1 MIDRLRDLVVGLA
14 LVALCGTILAPSVS
28 SAQTPPRAGRSPLE
42 YPLSGRAALAAPQ
55 LPQPKALGPAGQ
67 SRDIA
72 GAQPQQP
79 GPPSPLLGQAPP
91 LPLSLPLQER
101 VRNDPAL
108 LKSLQGGL
116 KPVSSARAP
125 LPPVGGSWQLGP
137 SAPGLPPLS
146 SPLLLTDGT
155 VIAHMSCSGSWW
167 KLTPDSSG
175 SYVNGAW
182 SQIAAMPAGYAP
194 RFFSSAVLPD
204 GRVIAEGGEYNTTNC
219 TSVWTTLGAIYDPL
233 ADSWASVTPPSGWGN
248 IGDAQSVVLPNG
260 TYMQADCCAT
270 LQALLNP
277 ATLTWTATGTSKF
290 DVNDEE
296 GWTLLPTGS
305 VMAVDA
311 YVSTGACNRNS
322 ELYAPLTG
330 AWTSAGNTPAQL
342 SDCSNA
348 TNKTFEIGPHA
359 LRPDGTMIAFGG
371 TTCGLC
377 ASTDNSVVTPT
388 AIFNSTN
395 STWSPGPNLPAAGG
409 NNQTLADAPAVTLPS
424 GNVLFAAS
432 PNYKAFQPPTNF
444 FELDAA
450 TNTISQVAAPT
461 DAASFNSFQWNLL
474 ALPNGQV
481 MALETDGSNVW
492 FYTPAGAPNAAWL
505 PAVTTAPS
513 SLVSGAS
520 YQLAGTQLN
529 GLTQGAA
536 YGDDVQAATNFP
548 IVRIVNSASG
558 HVSFARSS
566 DFSTMA
572 VTPGASGT
580 ATFVMPQAVEPGPSS
595 LSVIASGIAS
605 APVSLNVQRGLYAAA
620 PDFNFDGTSDILWRS
635 TSGELVMWEMSAGA
649 VAASLA
655 VETVG
660 NDWSVVGTGD
670 FNSDGNSDILWRN
683 KNGTVAIWEMNGP
696 TIVANV
702 GGQVV
707 SNDWVILG
715 TGDFFGA
722 GRSNCILW
730 RNSTTGTVVIWQMN
744 GGVVAQSLAVQTVSN
759 DWTIVG
765 IGDFNSDGKS
775 DLVWR
780 NANGTVLIWEMNGAQ
795 VIATVAGQVVS
806 GDWTIIGTGDFF
818 GAGHANCLLWRNAN
832 GQIVLWRMNGGAVV
846 SNTGVQ
852 TVSNDW
858 SIVGVG
864 DFNHDGKSDILWRNT
879 NGTVAIWEMNG
890 ASVIGNIPGQTVSP
904 FLFSLLQ

>member
-1 MIDRLRDLVVGLA
+1 MIGRLRGSVVGWALA
-14 LVALCGTILAPSVS
+14 ALSVTILGASVS
-28 SAQTPPRAGRSPLE
+28 TAQTQTRAGRTPLD
-42 YPLSGRAALAAPQ
+42 YPLSGRAAMAAPQ
-55 LPQPKALGPAGQ
+55 LPQPKAPGPTGQ
-67 SRDIA
+67 TRDIT
-72 GAQPQQP
+72 GVQPQQQP
-79 GPPSPLLGQAPP
+79 GAPSPLLGQAPP
-91 LPLSLPLQER
+91 LPLSLPLR
-101 VRNDPAL
+101 DRIRNDPTL
-108 LKSLQGGL
+108 LKTLQSGL

-125 LPPVGGSWQLGP
+125 SPPIGGSWQLGP
-137 SAPGLPPLS
+137 SAPGFPPLS
-146 SPLLLTDGT
+146 NPLLLTDGT
-155 VIAHMSCSGSWW
+155 VIAHVSCMGSWW

-182 SQIAAMPAGYAP
+182 SQIASLPSGYTP

-204 GRVIAEGGEYNTTNC
+204 GRVMAEGGEYNTNC
-219 TSVWTTLGAIYDPL
+219 ASQWTTLGAIYDPL
-233 ADSWASVTPPSGWGN
+233 ADSWATVTPPSGWGN
-248 IGDAQSVVLPNG
+248 IGDAQSVVLPDG

-270 LQALLNP
+270 LQALFNA
-277 ATLTWTATGTSKF
+277 ATLSWTATGTGKF

-311 YVSTGACNRNS
+311 YVSTGTCGRNS
-322 ELYAPLTG
+322 ELYAPATG
-330 AWTSAGNTPAQL
+330 AWASAGNTPAQL

-371 TTCGLC
+371 TTCGIC
-377 ASTDNSVVTPT
+377 APTDNSVVTPT
-388 AIFNSTN
+388 AIFNSGN

-409 NNQTLADAPAVTLPS
+409 HNQTLADAPAVTLPS

-432 PNYKAFQPPTNF
+432 PNYQAFQRPTNF

-450 TNTISQVAAPT
+450 TNAISQVAAPT
-461 DAASFNSFQWNLL
+461 DAGSFVSFEWNLL

-505 PAVTTAPS
+505 PAVTSAPS

-529 GLTQGAA
+529 GLTQGAS

-548 IVRIVNSASG
+548 IVKVVNAASG

-566 DFSTMA
+566 NFSTMA

-580 ATFVMPQAVEPGPSS
+580 ASFVMPQSVEPGPSS
-595 LSVIASGIAS
+595 LSVIANGVAS

-620 PDFNFDGTSDILWRS
+620 PDFNGDHTSDMLWRGAN
-635 TSGELVMWEMSAGA
+635 GELVIWEMNAGA
-649 VAASLA
+649 IAASLA
-655 VETVG
+655 VQTVG

-683 KNGTVAIWEMNGP
+683 NNGTVAIWEMNGAA
-696 TIVANV
+696 IIGNV

-707 SNDWVILG
+707 SNDWVIVG
-715 TGDFFGA
+715 TGDFFNTGHA
-722 GRSNCILW
+722 NCILW
-730 RNSTTGTVVIWQMN
+730 RNSITGTVVLWQMN
-744 GGVVAQSLAVQTVSN
+744 GGVVAQALGVQTVSN

-765 IGDFNSDGKS
+765 IGDFNNDGKS

-795 VIATVAGQVVS
+795 VIATVGGQVVS
-806 GDWTIIGTGDFF
+806 SDWTIIGTGDFF
-818 GAGHANCLLWRNAN
+818 GGGRANCLLWRNAN
-832 GQIVLWRMNGGAVV
+832 GQIVLWQMNGGAIT
-846 SNTGVQ
+846 SNIGVQ

-858 SIVGVG
+858 NIAGVG
-864 DFNHDGKSDILWRNT
+864 DFNHDGKSDILWRNA

-890 ASVIGNIPGQTVSP
+890 AAIIGNIPVQNVSP